1 MLWNQLRLIAW
12 ANWRTR
18 VFVCQVIAPTSKR
31 FINWINIIQIYCVH
45 VNTRTIKAVTTT
57 RLYAYRVPGPLDPAF
72 HEALFEPILWSFLID
87 PLNLLS
93 QSLIVSLVKERERLE
108 FIKFNFIKLVIFWI
122 PQVVKNSIN
131 LYYISHLNV
140 LVAVLMRH
148 VCELKNID
156 AKLIELSYYL
166 VVVSLGVFVATHFL
180 SLLIHF

>member
-1 MLWNQLRLIAW
+1 MLWNQLRLIAG
-12 ANWRTR
+12 ANRRTR
-18 VFVCQVIAPTSKR
+18 VFVCQVISPTSKR
-31 FINWINIIQIYCVH
+31 FINWVIIIQIYCFR

-57 RLYAYRVPGPLDPAF
+57 RLYAYRVPRPLDPAF
-72 HEALFEPILWSFLID
+72 HEALSEPICWSFLID
-87 PLNLLS
+87 SLNLLS
-93 QSLIVSLVKERERLE
+93 QILIVSLVKERERLE

-122 PQVVKNSIN
+122 PQVVENSIN
-131 LYYISHLNV
+131 LYHVSHFDV

-148 VCELKNID
+148 ISELKHID